1 MRKGLSV
8 PSAPGLYT
16 GNHNTNSLVVC
27 LAQPLPVSRPES
39 RVSICPHPGPGDTH
53 HATRGP
59 VPGCGSNLG
68 RCPGEPPAAAAG
80 ARAAGASLT
89 IVPSGTL
96 GDTHGD
102 HNRIPCSGL
111 GRRRQEKPP
120 LFSRT
125 TLPRSPRDEL
135 ASRVATV
142 CTLVALG
149 VETQIAE
156 FSPPRPH
163 GLGEGA
169 GRGAGPCASQTLLPF
184 WDEEKAG
191 LRLQRDFRS
200 TSSLSSLSG
209 LLQSQVTLVR
219 PSAAWVSE
227 LIPSRRRNLTTGF
240 ARVWLPADESKGL
253 PGELTPGMPLECRA
267 QETPRGPTW
276 SPTLLQSN

>member
-96 GDTHGD
+96 GDTHGTTTV
-102 HNRIPCSGL
+102 
-111 GRRRQEKPP
+111 
-120 LFSRT
+120 SRA
-125 TLPRSPRDEL
+125 LDWGAGGKKSLHSSRGPRYPG
-135 ASRVATV
+135 
-142 CTLVALG
+142 AL
-149 VETQIAE
+149 EMN
-156 FSPPRPH
+156 SPPVSPQCVH
-163 GLGEGA
+163 LW
-169 GRGAGPCASQTLLPF
+169 L
-184 WDEEKAG
+184 W
-191 LRLQRDFRS
+191 
-200 TSSLSSLSG
+200 
-209 LLQSQVTLVR
+209 
-219 PSAAWVSE
+219 AW
-227 LIPSRRRNLTTGF
+227 RH
-240 ARVWLPADESKGL
+240 K
-253 PGELTPGMPLECRA
+253 
-267 QETPRGPTW
+267 
-276 SPTLLQSN
+276 